1 MIQIVTVRSGDS
13 VYSLASKYGST
24 PDEIVKDNGLN
35 PAETLVVG
43 QALIVNTKGN
53 NYYVQPG
60 DSLYRIS
67 QTYNVPLASLA
78 KVNNLSLKSI
88 LHVGQQLYI
97 PKGTKRAVE
106 SIAYLQ
112 PSTIPIKESLV
123 NATRA
128 INPFL
133 TYLAYFS
140 FEAKRDGTLKEP
152 TETAKIAN
160 IATQGNTIPMLVITN
175 IENGNFSAD
184 LTSVIL
190 RDATIQNKFITNIL
204 QTAEKY
210 GMRDIHFDFESVAPE
225 DREAYNRFLRNVKT
239 RLPNGYTLSTTL
251 VPKTSSNQKGKFFEA
266 HDYKAQGQIVDFV
279 VIMTYDWGWQGGPPM
294 AISPIGP
301 VKEVL
306 QYAKSQMPPQ
316 KIMMGQNLYGF
327 DWKLPFKQG
336 NPPAKAISSVA
347 AVALARKYNVPI
359 RYDFTAQAPH
369 FNYFDENGVQHE
381 VWFED
386 SRSVQSKFNLL
397 KEQGIGGISYWKIGL
412 PFPQNWRLLVENFTI
427 TKKG

>member
-1 MIQIVTVRSGDS
+1 
-13 VYSLASKYGST
+13 
-24 PDEIVKDNGLN
+24 
-35 PAETLVVG
+35 
-43 QALIVNTKGN
+43 
-53 NYYVQPG
+53 
-60 DSLYRIS
+60 
-67 QTYNVPLASLA
+67 
-78 KVNNLSLKSI
+78 
-88 LHVGQQLYI
+88 
-97 PKGTKRAVE
+97 
-106 SIAYLQ
+106 
-112 PSTIPIKESLV
+112 
-123 NATRA
+123 
-128 INPFL
+128 
-133 TYLAYFS
+133 
-140 FEAKRDGTLKEP
+140 
-152 TETAKIAN
+152 
-160 IATQGNTIPMLVITN
+160 MLVITN

-184 LTSVIL
+184 LTSAIL

-239 RLPNGYTLSTTL
+239 RLPSGYTLSTTL

-336 NPPAKAISSVA
+336 NPPAKAVSSVA

-386 SRSVQSKFNLL
+386 SRSIQSKFNLM

>member
-13 VYSLASKYGST
+13 VYGLASKYGST
-24 PDEIVKDNGLN
+24 PEEIVKDNGLN

-133 TYLAYFS
+133 TY
-140 FEAKRDGTLKEP
+140 
-152 TETAKIAN
+152 
-160 IATQGNTIPMLVITN
+160 

-239 RLPNGYTLSTTL
+239 RLPSGYTLSTTL

-386 SRSVQSKFNLL
+386 SRSVQSKFNLM